1 MTPNSVRQLAPRR
14 VYSPPAIH
22 RKRIVDA
29 ECSCPATRPGVRRM
43 PTPIVPP
50 TLTASPKPT
59 PRTRRSRLDVSDT
72 IATLSVTV
80 IGPQSLTDSILDR
93 SKTWRRQAPA
103 NSAPRTLGNLRLEWF
118 RWLQQLPRELPTPTP
133 ELTAASPTA
142 TPGFSAAPPTATPQ
156 FTAAPTARRTPK
168 EERRKKSRTRPETMR
183 KTDPVG
189 ELLRSLFPPK
199 PIPRTGSR

>member
-118 RWLQQLPRELPTPTP
+118 RWLQQLPLELPNFSHTSQLATLGLRLWERQFSLHPTLGNCQLRHQSLLP
-133 ELTAASPTA
+133 RHQLPRQSSLPR
-142 TPGFSAAPPTATPQ
+142 Q
-156 FTAAPTARRTPK
+156 QRD
-168 EERRKKSRTRPETMR
+168 ERRRRNVVKRAEL
-183 KTDPVG
+183 DP
-189 ELLRSLFPPK
+189 
-199 PIPRTGSR
+199 